1 MEDADL
7 WDIASDP
14 RQAVY
19 TGDDAMDLAQPTI
32 DIDTEKVVIE
42 AYCCQEVEKLR
53 KQAGDKMCIAETEFF
68 KHMMSV
74 EGLCLSRHLI
84 GNTIRQDAKRKKYF
98 AKILDNNLHRNLCYQ
113 VFFSMAVS
121 SDDQYEK
128 GDRFVI
134 PSCVVNKI
142 RVLFPSPDGIYT
154 GLKLKKLKRA
164 RYFH

>member
-1 MEDADL
+1 MERLEARKGSTNWCL
-7 WDIASDP
+7 C
-14 RQAVY
+14 RHC
-19 TGDDAMDLAQPTI
+19 
-32 DIDTEKVVIE
+32 TEKVVIE

-134 PSCVVNKI
+134 PSCTCGEQ
-142 RVLFPSPDGIYT
+142 DGIYT

>member
-1 MEDADL
+1 MERLEARKGNTNWCL
-7 WDIASDP
+7 C
-14 RQAVY
+14 RHC
-19 TGDDAMDLAQPTI
+19 
-32 DIDTEKVVIE
+32 TEKVAIE

-68 KHMMSV
+68 KHIQMSV

-84 GNTIRQDAKRKKYF
+84 GNTIRQDAKSKKYF
-98 AKILDNNLHRNLCYQ
+98 AKILDNNLYRNLCYQ
-113 VFFSMAVS
+113 VFFSMAAS

-142 RVLFPSPDGIYT
+142 RLLFPSPDGIYT

>member
-1 MEDADL
+1 M
-7 WDIASDP
+7 
-14 RQAVY
+14 
-19 TGDDAMDLAQPTI
+19 T
-32 DIDTEKVVIE
+32 
-42 AYCCQEVEKLR
+42 
-53 KQAGDKMCIAETEFF
+53 
-68 KHMMSV
+68 
-74 EGLCLSRHLI
+74 
-84 GNTIRQDAKRKKYF
+84 
-98 AKILDNNLHRNLCYQ
+98 
-113 VFFSMAVS
+113 VS

>member
-1 MEDADL
+1 MERLEARKGNTNWCL
-7 WDIASDP
+7 CGHC
-14 RQAVY
+14 
-19 TGDDAMDLAQPTI
+19 TK
-32 DIDTEKVVIE
+32 KVVIE

-53 KQAGDKMCIAETEFF
+53 KQAGDNYKMCIAETEFF

-98 AKILDNNLHRNLCYQ
+98 AKILDNNLYRNLCYQ